1 MTSKD
6 GSKLTSNVALSFLS
20 EVKKRFNDE
29 KGKYEDFVEIMKGF
43 MARRIDIA
51 NVIARVK
58 ELLKGHRDLILG
70 FNAFLP
76 EEYVITLPSEDEP
89 TPPKKSPVRF
99 GDAIDF
105 INKIK
110 ARFEGNENVYK
121 TFLHILDMY
130 GKQTKTIKEVNQEV
144 VSLFGD
150 QVDLIEEFGHFLP
163 GPSGQPSNI
172 SPHSRR
178 NHISHHNYRSSSVS
192 AVRTGRVEK
201 AAVSHDGRHFNV
213 DGPDPNYD
221 RFSMGNNKDLHRK
234 SNKELERREVSKWR
248 KRRLDDR
255 DCDYR
260 DVQHTSPICKTDP
273 EIEEPDQFYRG
284 AFWSN
289 EHVPISVKV
298 YSRHRDQNGEKRHKD
313 KNHENREIERSDNI
327 APGGKDESVCNM
339 SQFPSKD
346 ELLVKPINELDL
358 SNCERCTPSYRLLP
372 KDYPIPS
379 ASRRTDA
386 DAVVLNDYWVSVTSG
401 SEDYSFKHMRKN
413 QYEESLFHCED
424 DRYELDM
431 LLESVK
437 AAIKSVEK
445 LLKKIN
451 DNTIKTSSIH
461 IEDHFTAL
469 NLRCIE
475 RVYGDHGL
483 DVMDVLR
490 KNPPLTL
497 EVILHR
503 LKQKQEEWAECRSD
517 YSKVWAEIYVKNYH
531 RSLDHRSFYFKQ
543 EESKRLSSKALL
555 AEIKEIS
562 KKQQDEDDVLLS
574 IATGSRRPVIPNME
588 FQLPD
593 PDIHVYVYW
602 LIKKSCQYMCSDE
615 GFGRIMKVY
624 TTLLEPMFG
633 VSLHLQHA
641 ENTEGDFVKAG
652 VGANGFTPNTGE
664 TDGSPIGVA
673 ATNNIRRTNI
683 ANSPHEPSSSSAR
696 SVSNNDGVDQ
706 DSFHDPDQIS
716 ANSDT
721 IDEKHRLE
729 EVENNVTLMDEM
741 SNFIKNEQADYSSI
755 SAAEVEDNCER
766 VHEKSKPG
774 LLRKPDEAAKI
785 SSSSAEGGDC
795 SKSTSDLIGA
805 VTESVNDQECNEE
818 SRVQCTTEK
827 EEGELPPYGDYEDH
841 NLQGHGEADHEPEDS
856 ATSMQYQTR
865 DSEDDEVEDDVND
878 DDKGYIYLNSVKPL
892 IVHVPSLLHD
902 KEKEKT
908 TQMFYGNDSFYVLFR
923 LYQTLYD
930 RMKSVKS
937 SAERNCRVSNDTT
950 PSDMCASFMN
960 AFCEL
965 LDGSSD
971 NTEFEDH
978 CRTLMGAES
987 YVLFTL
993 DKLVKKLVNQL
1004 ETIATND
1011 MDNKLLQLYAY
1022 EKSRHG
1028 IFAEK
1033 LYHDNARALL
1043 HNEYIYRIECSY
1055 EPLHLSIQLMDYG
1068 SNKPEPGV
1076 VSMDSIIQSY
1086 MDGNLLHPEEKVE
1099 PGVVLKRNKRKFAFG
1114 DELSNTD
1121 LALEGLEIY
1130 NGLECRINIYTDKVS
1145 YVLGTEDYMCRKKTQ
1160 TLLCNGHTNHSVVS
1174 LARPQ
1179 GLDRLLMSCS
1189 KQ

>member
-1 MTSKD
+1 M
-6 GSKLTSNVALSFLS
+6 KLTPNVALSFLS
-20 EVKKRFNDE
+20 EVKKRFEDE

-58 ELLKGHRDLILG
+58 ELFNGDRELILG

-76 EEYVITLPSEDEP
+76 KEYVITVPREDEP
-89 TPPKKSPVRF
+89 TPPRKPVRF
-99 GDAIDF
+99 GDAMGF
-105 INKIK
+105 ISKIK
-110 ARFEGNENVYK
+110 TRFEGNENVYRS
-121 TFLHILDMY
+121 FLHILDMY

-150 QVDLIEEFGHFLP
+150 QIDLIEEFGHFLP
-163 GPSGQPSNI
+163 GPSGQPSNN
-172 SPHSRR
+172 SPHSKR

-192 AVRTGRVEK
+192 AMRTGRAGK
-201 AAVSHDGRHFNV
+201 AAASHDGRHFNV
-213 DGPDPNYD
+213 DEPDPNFD
-221 RFSMGNNKDLHRK
+221 RFAMGISKDLHRK
-234 SNKELERREVSKWR
+234 SSTEMERRDGSQWR
-248 KRRLDDR
+248 KRKMDDR
-255 DCDYR
+255 DCDYGG
-260 DVQHTSPICKTDP
+260 VHHASPICKPVP
-273 EIEEPDQFYRG
+273 EIEEPDQFYQG
-284 AFWSN
+284 AYWKN

-298 YSRHRDQNGEKRHKD
+298 YSRHKDQNGGKRYKD
-313 KNHENREIERSDNI
+313 RNHENRAIERPDRI
-327 APGGKDESVCNM
+327 ASGGKDESVCNI

-379 ASRRTDA
+379 ASRRKDDDA
-386 DAVVLNDYWVSVTSG
+386 KVLNDYWVSVTSG

-437 AAIKSVEK
+437 AARRSVEE
-445 LLKKIN
+445 LLEKIN
-451 DNTIKTSSIH
+451 DNTIEISSIH
-461 IEDHFTAL
+461 IEDHFTGL

-483 DVMDVLR
+483 DVMDILR
-490 KNPPLTL
+490 KNPPLAL

-503 LKQKQEEWAECRSD
+503 LKQKQEEWTRCRSD
-517 YSKVWAEIYVKNYH
+517 YSKVWAQIYAKNYH

-543 EESKRLSSKALL
+543 EELKRLSSKALL

-562 KKQQDEDDVLLS
+562 KKQHEEDDVLRT
-574 IATGSRRPVIPNME
+574 IATGTRRPVIPNME

-593 PDIHVYVYW
+593 YDIHVYVYW
-602 LIKKSCQYMCSDE
+602 LIKNSCRYMCSAE
-615 GFGRIMKVY
+615 RSGQILKVY

-633 VSLHLQHA
+633 VSSHLQHA
-641 ENTEGDFVKAG
+641 EDTEGDFVKAG
-652 VGANGFTPNTGE
+652 VVANGVAPCTGE
-664 TDGSPIGVA
+664 TDGSPIGLA
-673 ATNNIRRTNI
+673 ATNGFRRSDVD
-683 ANSPHEPSSSSAR
+683 NSPHDPSSSSAR
-696 SVSNNDGVDQ
+696 SVSNDEGVDE
-706 DSFHDPDQIS
+706 DNFHEPDHLS
-716 ANSDT
+716 VNSDT
-721 IDEKHRLE
+721 IHEKHHLE
-729 EVENNVTLMDEM
+729 KVENNVTPMDEM
-741 SNFIKNEQADYSSI
+741 SIARKIEQPGYSSF
-755 SAAEVEDNCER
+755 SAAEVEDNYER
-766 VHEKSKPG
+766 VREESTPG
-774 LLRKPDEAAKI
+774 LLTTLKSEKDAKK
-785 SSSSAEGGDC
+785 SPSSAEGGVC
-795 SKSTSDLIGA
+795 SKPTSDLFGA
-805 VTESVNDQECNEE
+805 VTESINGQECNEE

-827 EEGELPPYGDYEDH
+827 EEGELSPYGDYEDH
-841 NLQGHGEADHEPEDS
+841 NLQGHGEDDHEPEDS
-856 ATSMQYQTR
+856 ATSMQYQTG
-865 DSEDDEVEDDVND
+865 DSEDDEGENDNDDD
-878 DDKGYIYLNSVKPL
+878 DDKGDIRFNSLKPL
-892 IVHVPSLLHD
+892 VVHAPLLLHD
-902 KEKEKT
+902 KKKEST
-908 TQMFYGNDSFYVLFR
+908 TQNFYGNDSFYVLFR

-937 SAERNCRVSNDTT
+937 SAERNCRVSNDET

-960 AFCEL
+960 AFCKL

-1011 MDNKLLQLYAY
+1011 LDHKLLQLYAY

-1028 IFAEK
+1028 ILVDK

-1043 HNEYIYRIECSY
+1043 HDEYIYRIECSS

-1068 SNKPEPGV
+1068 SDKPERGV
-1076 VSMDSIIQSY
+1076 VSMDSILQSY
-1086 MDGNLLHPEEKVE
+1086 MDGNSLHPEEKRE

-1114 DELSNTD
+1114 DELSDTD
-1121 LALEGLEIY
+1121 QAMEGLQIY
-1130 NGLECRINIYTDKVS
+1130 NGLECRLNIYSSKVS
-1145 YVLGTEDYMCRKKTQ
+1145 YVLGTEDYMCRKKKKTIH
-1160 TLLCNGHTNHSVVS
+1160 CNGHTNHSDVS
-1174 LARPQ
+1174 LARAQ
-1179 GLDRLLMSCS
+1179 GLDRLLMSFL
-1189 KQ
+1189 KG

>member
-1 MTSKD
+1 M
-6 GSKLTSNVALSFLS
+6 KLTPNVALSFLS
-20 EVKKRFNDE
+20 EVKKRFKDE

-58 ELLKGHRDLILG
+58 ELFKGDRELILG

-76 EEYVITLPSEDEP
+76 KEYVITLPSEDEP
-89 TPPKKSPVRF
+89 TPPKKPPVRF
-99 GDAIDF
+99 GEAIDF

-110 ARFEGNENVYK
+110 TRFEGNENVYK

-150 QVDLIEEFGHFLP
+150 QIDLIEEFGHFLP
-163 GPSGQPSNI
+163 GPSGQPSNN
-172 SPHSRR
+172 SPHSKR

-192 AVRTGRVEK
+192 AMRTGRAGK
-201 AAVSHDGRHFNV
+201 AAASHDGRHFNV
-213 DGPDPNYD
+213 DEPDPSHD
-221 RFSMGNNKDLHRK
+221 RFAMEINKDLHRK
-234 SNKELERREVSKWR
+234 SNKEMERRDGGKWR

-255 DCDYR
+255 DCDHGG
-260 DVQHTSPICKTDP
+260 VHHASPICKP
-273 EIEEPDQFYRG
+273 VPKIEEPDQFYQG
-284 AFWSN
+284 AFWNN

-298 YSRHRDQNGEKRHKD
+298 YSRHRDQKRYKD
-313 KNHENREIERSDNI
+313 RNHEDREIERSDRI
-327 APGGKDESVCNM
+327 ASGGKDESVCNI
-339 SQFPSKD
+339 SHFPSKD

-386 DAVVLNDYWVSVTSG
+386 DAKVLNDYWVSVTSG

-437 AAIKSVEK
+437 AARRSVEE
-445 LLKKIN
+445 LLEKIN
-451 DNTIKTSSIH
+451 NNTIKTSSIH
-461 IEDHFTAL
+461 IEDHITAL

-483 DVMDVLR
+483 DVMDILR
-490 KNPPLTL
+490 KNPPLAL

-503 LKQKQEEWAECRSD
+503 LKQKQEEWTRCRSD
-517 YSKVWAEIYVKNYH
+517 YSKVWAAIYAKNHH

-555 AEIKEIS
+555 AEIEEIS
-562 KKQQDEDDVLLS
+562 KKQHEEDDVLLT
-574 IATGSRRPVIPNME
+574 IATGTRRPVIPNME

-593 PDIHVYVYW
+593 SDIHVFVYW
-602 LIKKSCQYMCSDE
+602 LIKNSCQYMCSAE
-615 GFGRIMKVY
+615 RSGQILKVY

-633 VSLHLQHA
+633 VSSHLRHT

-652 VGANGFTPNTGE
+652 VVANSVAPCTGE

-673 ATNNIRRTNI
+673 ATNNIRRSNV

-696 SVSNNDGVDQ
+696 SVSNDDGVDE
-706 DSFHDPDQIS
+706 DNFHDPDHIS
-716 ANSDT
+716 VNSDT
-721 IDEKHRLE
+721 IYEKHHLE
-729 EVENNVTLMDEM
+729 KVENNVTPMNEM
-741 SNFIKNEQADYSSI
+741 SINRKIEQPDYSSI
-755 SAAEVEDNCER
+755 SAAEVEDNYER
-766 VHEKSKPG
+766 VHEESTPG
-774 LLRKPDEAAKI
+774 LLTTLKSEKAATN
-785 SSSSAEGGDC
+785 SPSSAEGGDC
-795 SKSTSDLIGA
+795 SKPTSDFIGA
-805 VTESVNDQECNEE
+805 VTESINGQECNEE
-818 SRVQCTTEK
+818 SRAQCTTEK
-827 EEGELPPYGDYEDH
+827 EEGELSPYGNYEDH

-856 ATSMQYQTR
+856 ATSMQYQTG
-865 DSEDDEVEDDVND
+865 DSEDDEVENDIDD
-878 DDKGYIYLNSVKPL
+878 DDKSDIHLNSVKPL
-892 IVHVPSLLHD
+892 IVHVPVLLHD
-902 KEKEKT
+902 KEKERA

-930 RMKSVKS
+930 RMNSVKS

-950 PSDMCASFMN
+950 PSDLCASFMN
-960 AFCEL
+960 AFCKL

-993 DKLVKKLVNQL
+993 DKLVKKFVNQL

-1011 MDNKLLQLYAY
+1011 LDNKLLQLYAY
-1022 EKSRHG
+1022 EKSRHR
-1028 IFAEK
+1028 IFIDK

-1043 HNEYIYRIECSY
+1043 HDEYIYRIECSS
-1055 EPLHLSIQLMDYG
+1055 EPRHLSIQLMDYG
-1068 SNKPEPGV
+1068 SDKPERGV
-1076 VSMDSIIQSY
+1076 VSMDSVLQSY
-1086 MDGNLLHPEEKVE
+1086 MDGNLLNPEEKRE
-1099 PGVVLKRNKRKFAFG
+1099 PEVVLKRNKRKFPLG
-1114 DELSNTD
+1114 DELSDTD
-1121 LALEGLEIY
+1121 QAMEGLEVY
-1130 NGLECRINIYTDKVS
+1130 NGLECRINIYSAKVS
-1145 YVLGTEDYMCRKKTQ
+1145 YVLGTEDYMWRRKKK
-1160 TLLCNGHTNHSVVS
+1160 TLHCNGQTNHSDVS
-1174 LARPQ
+1174 LARAQ

-1189 KQ
+1189 KE